1 MTPVRVAV
9 IGVGQPFHHL
19 PALAGIEEA
28 ALAGLCDINEARLRE
43 AGRTYGVSALFTEYR
58 AMLDAVKPDAVYVL
72 TSVARTVEVAS
83 ECLDR
88 GFACFIEKPPGITVA
103 DTRGLADIARR
114 RGVAA
119 MAGFNRR
126 FHPLVTAARSVM
138 AGHGRPSSV
147 IAEWWKPLL
156 MDDMGRTFPPT
167 VLNNLVS
174 VTTIHSVDTLRFL
187 GGEVDEILG
196 VTGRW
201 YSPYLD
207 AVHAMLRFRGGGVGV
222 LLSDYHTTKVERLQ
236 LHGRGVLIDLHGTGT
251 PYREGRVFAS
261 GRWTPLTPAAG
272 DRTDPDGFFDE
283 DRHFIRCLAEGRPF
297 GPDGADLDD
306 AVQTM
311 ALADAIMTAAR
322 QGWEER
328 SPARVEGS
336 L

>member
-19 PALAGIEEA
+19 PALARIDGA
-28 ALAGLCDINEARLRE
+28 ALVGLCDINEPRLQE
-43 AGRTYGVSALFTEYR
+43 AGRTYGVPALFADYR
-58 AMLDAVKPDAVYVL
+58 AMLDRVKPDAVYVL
-72 TSVARTVEVAS
+72 TSVARTVEVAA

-88 GFACFIEKPPGITVA
+88 GHDCFIEKPPGITVA
-103 DTRGLADIARR
+103 ETRGLAQIARR
-114 RGVAA
+114 RGVTA

-126 FHPLVTAARSVM
+126 FHPLVTAARAVM

-156 MDDMGRTFPPT
+156 MDDMGRTFPPV
-167 VLNNLVS
+167 VLNNLLS

-187 GGEVDEILG
+187 GGDVDEIIG

-201 YSPYLD
+201 YSPYPD

-236 LHGRGVLIDLHGTGT
+236 MHGRGVLIDLQGTGT
-251 PYREGRVFAS
+251 PYREARVFAS
-261 GRWTPLTPAAG
+261 GRWSPLAPAPG

-283 DRHFIRCLAEGRPF
+283 DRHFIACLEDGRPI
-297 GPDGADLDD
+297 GPDAADLND
-306 AVQTM
+306 AVETM
-311 ALADAIMTAAR
+311 ALAEAIMRAVR

-336 L
+336 P